1 MLTSMKL
8 KLTFYSDII
17 FFVVL
22 KFQKDSSWRQPP
34 ASIVDFVGEVNKYFK
49 CTSNNGRCRGE
60 INI

>member
-8 KLTFYSDII
+8 KLTFYSDTI
-17 FFVVL
+17 FFCSAEVPEGL
-22 KFQKDSSWRQPP
+22 FMATTS
-34 ASIVDFVGEVNKYFK
+34 SIVDFVGEVNKYFK